1 MGGENWRELM
11 EPAREAARVMARD
24 GEVEITQRGVVL
36 DPDAMWRG
44 PVRIRRRGPVGRPAA
59 PQSAG
64 RCGPNA
70 GYAASSRGTL
80 TGMHATPQTAPG
92 QPRFLDDRLAHWA
105 TVKPDEEAV
114 SYLDRSFTWQQ
125 FDDRVRRLAGALAQ
139 RGIGRGDVV
148 AFLDKN
154 HPACVETTLAAAS
167 LGAAT
172 AIVNFRL
179 AGDEMDYILND
190 CGATIVIVGE
200 ELKDSID
207 KIRDRLTHVREI
219 ISVTPEGVAGDEYE
233 AMLAAATPRGRGAE
247 VTPGDVCVIMYSSG
261 TTGNPKG
268 IRLTQA
274 NLVAHTLNAGSFE
287 FDQDDKNMVAMPLFH
302 VGGSSYMQFG
312 IHAGIPSIMTR
323 EVDGAAL
330 AGALLAGATRTFLVP
345 AVLGRVMEM
354 GPDAIALFNRLRTFV
369 YGASPMPP
377 ALLAKALKE
386 FPDTDFVQVYGL
398 TEVCGAVTQLSPE
411 AHRDEAH
418 PERMTSAGQAAREV
432 EVRVVD
438 PDTLTDVPVG
448 QPGELWF
455 RTPQLM
461 HGYHNR
467 PDATKEAI
475 TPDGWFRTGD
485 IGRVDADGFVFIE
498 DRLKDM
504 IISGGE
510 NIYSVEVERALTD
523 HPAVLD
529 AAVFGIPDEK
539 WGEAVKAVVELSAGQ
554 QTSPEE
560 LIAWCREKLAHY
572 KCPRSVDITDVLPRN
587 PTGKLLKRDLRKPY
601 WESRDRAI

>member
-1 MGGENWRELM
+1 
-11 EPAREAARVMARD
+11 MAD
-24 GEVEITQRGVVL
+24 Q
-36 DPDAMWRG
+36 
-44 PVRIRRRGPVGRPAA
+44 A
-59 PQSAG
+59 P
-64 RCGPNA
+64 
-70 GYAASSRGTL
+70 
-80 TGMHATPQTAPG
+80 

-105 TVKPDEEAV
+105 KTNPDGEAI
-114 SYLDRSFTWQQ
+114 SYLGRSFTWAQ

-172 AIVNFRL
+172 AIINFRL
-179 AGDEMDYILND
+179 AGSEMDYVLND
-190 CGATIVIVGE
+190 SGAKLMIVGA
-200 ELKDSID
+200 ELADGVD
-207 KIRDRLTHVREI
+207 KIRDRIPGVEHI
-219 ISVTPEGVAGDEYE
+219 ISVTPEGGEGDEYE
-233 AMLAAATPRGRGAE
+233 AMLAAATPRGRGAD
-247 VTPGDVCVIMYSSG
+247 VTPDDVCVIMYSSG

-268 IRLTQA
+268 IRLSQA
-274 NLVAHTLNAGSFE
+274 NLVAHTLNAGTFE
-287 FDQDDKNMVAMPLFH
+287 FDADDKNMVSMPLFH
-302 VGGSSYMQFG
+302 VGGSSYAQFG

-323 EVDGAAL
+323 EVDGASL

-345 AVLGRVMEM
+345 AVLAKVMEM
-354 GPDAIALFNRLRTFV
+354 GPDAITLFNQLRTFV

-377 ALLAKALKE
+377 ALLRTALQA

-411 AHRDEAH
+411 AHRDDSR
-418 PERMTSAGQAAREV
+418 PERLTSAGQPAREV
-432 EVRVVD
+432 EVKVVN
-438 PDTLTDVPVG
+438 PDTLEEVPVG

-461 HGYHNR
+461 EGYHNK
-467 PDATKEAI
+467 PDATREAI
-475 TPDGWFRTGD
+475 TDDGWFRTGD
-485 IGRVDADGFVFIE
+485 IGRVDDGGFVFVE

-523 HPAVLD
+523 HPAVMD
-529 AAVFGIPDEK
+529 AAVFGIPDDK
-539 WGEAVKAVVELSAGQ
+539 WGESVKAVVELSAGQ

-560 LIAWCREKLAHY
+560 LIAWCKEKLAGY
-572 KCPRSVDITDVLPRN
+572 KCPRSVEITEELPRN
-587 PTGKLLKRDLRKPY
+587 PTGKLLKKDLRKPY
-601 WESRDRAI
+601 WENRDRAI

>member
-1 MGGENWRELM
+1 
-11 EPAREAARVMARD
+11 MAD
-24 GEVEITQRGVVL
+24 Q
-36 DPDAMWRG
+36 
-44 PVRIRRRGPVGRPAA
+44 A
-59 PQSAG
+59 P
-64 RCGPNA
+64 
-70 GYAASSRGTL
+70 
-80 TGMHATPQTAPG
+80 

-105 TVKPDEEAV
+105 KVKPDEEAI
-114 SYLDRSFTWQQ
+114 SYLGRSFTWAQ
-125 FDDRVRRLAGALAQ
+125 FDERVRRLAGALAA
-139 RGIGRGDVV
+139 RGVGRGDVV

-172 AIVNFRL
+172 AIINFRL
-179 AGDEMDYILND
+179 AGDETDYVLND
-190 CGATIVIVGE
+190 SGAKLLIVGA
-200 ELKDSID
+200 ELKDGID
-207 KIRDRLTHVREI
+207 KIRDRIPGVEHI
-219 ISVTPEGVAGDEYE
+219 IEVTPEGGAGDEYE
-233 AMLAAATPRGRGAE
+233 AMLADATPRGRGAD
-247 VTPGDVCVIMYSSG
+247 VTPQDVCVIMYSSG

-274 NLVAHTLNAGSFE
+274 NLLAHTLNAGTFE
-287 FDQDDKNMVAMPLFH
+287 FEPDDKNMVAMPLFH

-323 EVDGAAL
+323 DVDGASL
-330 AGALLAGATRTFLVP
+330 AGALLAGSTRTFLVP
-345 AVLGRVMEM
+345 AVLGKVMEM
-354 GPDAIALFNRLRTFV
+354 GPDAIKLFNQLRTYV

-377 ALLAKALKE
+377 ALLRQALE
-386 FPDTDFVQVYGL
+386 AFPNTEFVQVYGL

-411 AHRDEAH
+411 AHRDAAH
-418 PERMTSAGQAAREV
+418 PERLTSAGQPAREV
-432 EVRVVD
+432 EVKVVN
-438 PDTLTDVPVG
+438 PDTLEEVPIG

-461 HGYHNR
+461 EGYHNK

-475 TPDGWFRTGD
+475 TDDGWFRTGD
-485 IGRVDADGFVFIE
+485 IGRVDDGGFVFVE

-539 WGEAVKAVVELSAGQ
+539 WGESVKAVVELSEGQ
-554 QTSPEE
+554 QATGEE
-560 LIAWCREKLAHY
+560 LVAWCREKLAHY
-572 KCPRSVDITDVLPRN
+572 KCPRSVDIMAELPRN
-587 PTGKLLKRDLRKPY
+587 PTGKLLKKDLRKPY
-601 WESRDRAI
+601 WENRDRAI